1 VKIIIKIILLLLA
14 CSNVYSQMNTA
25 PQMQASPPYR
35 ENPAGTANSFTL
47 FSVGAGILV
56 YLINPIIVYE
66 DKKIYMGLSKEFSVG
81 FGNFGEHRTAIEYT
95 FLFTGNISHHARLS
109 YKYDLLFKK
118 NMEPSHTL
126 QGTSVLSLGAGYF
139 TDFHKNG
146 IFPELTYGYSLRNHK
161 LLIYP
166 NVKIRYTF
174 MFRKDDFD
182 IMDLSFG
189 VIVGLANP
197 FIDMKIKRD
206 Y

>member
-1 VKIIIKIILLLLA
+1 MKIIINILLLSLA
-14 CSNVYSQMNTA
+14 CCNVYSQANT
-25 PQMQASPPYR
+25 PQMQVSLTYVKNSASP
-35 ENPAGTANSFTL
+35 ANSFTG
-47 FSVGAGILV
+47 FSIGAGILL

-81 FGNFGEHRTAIEYT
+81 FGNFGEHRAALEYS

-109 YKYDLLFKK
+109 YKYDLMFKK
-118 NMEPSHTL
+118 NLEPSHTL